1 MRRGIGAT
9 VGALTVAATAVLFTA
24 GTATADNQHGRAGK
38 DGRHGH
44 LGQPA
49 KSGHVVELGRP
60 VAVGHLDHPGRHGRA
75 VGTPDDWKHGD
86 RTQIGREYS
95 APSTAAHNW
104 GGGNWNSKVVF
115 GDMKLD

>member
-1 MRRGIGAT
+1 MRRGIGAA
-9 VGALTVAATAVLFTA
+9 VGALTVAATAVLSAA
-24 GTATADNQHGRAGK
+24 GTATADSRHDKAGK
-38 DGRHGH
+38 DSRHGH

-49 KSGHVVELGRP
+49 KAGQVVDLGRS
-60 VAVGHLDHPGRHGRA
+60 AGVGHLDHPGRHGRG

-86 RTQIGREYS
+86 RKQVGRETS